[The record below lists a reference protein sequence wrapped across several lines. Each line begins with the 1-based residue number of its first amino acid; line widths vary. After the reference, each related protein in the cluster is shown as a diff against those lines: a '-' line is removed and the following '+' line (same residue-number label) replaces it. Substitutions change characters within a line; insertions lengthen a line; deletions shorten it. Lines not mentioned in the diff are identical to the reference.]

1 MADLP
6 PDSDTYGRAPTTG
19 TPRWMMMTGIAVIV
33 LVIVVVIVLLT
44 GGSLGGH
51 GPGMHTP

>member
-1 MADLP
+1 
-6 PDSDTYGRAPTTG
+6 
-19 TPRWMMMTGIAVIV
+19 MMMTGIAVIV